1 MAKPLDASINK
12 TKGVLK
18 EFQGFLLRGNLV
30 DLAVAVVIGASF
42 TSIVKSFTTV
52 FIGPFIGLVF
62 GGSTPFA
69 SLSFTISG
77 QVFAY
82 GTFLTDFINFV
93 VTCAVV
99 FFFVV
104 KPVGAMLRRLGYAPP
119 ADPHRQ
125 PCPFCATDIAVA
137 ASKCPQCT
145 SDLGH
150 NWAPVAED

>member
-1 MAKPLDASINK
+1 MAGPIDASVDK
-12 TKGVLK
+12 TKTILK

-42 TSIVKSFTTV
+42 TSIVKSFTSV
-52 FIGPFIGLVF
+52 FIGPLIGLVF
-62 GGSTPFA
+62 GGSTPFT
-69 SLSFTISG
+69 SLKFTIGG
-77 QVFAY
+77 QAFYY
-82 GTFLTDFINFV
+82 GQFLNDLLNFV

-119 ADPHRQ
+119 SDPHRL
-125 PCPFCATDIAVA
+125 PCPYCATDIAVA
-137 ASKCPQCT
+137 AIKCPQCT